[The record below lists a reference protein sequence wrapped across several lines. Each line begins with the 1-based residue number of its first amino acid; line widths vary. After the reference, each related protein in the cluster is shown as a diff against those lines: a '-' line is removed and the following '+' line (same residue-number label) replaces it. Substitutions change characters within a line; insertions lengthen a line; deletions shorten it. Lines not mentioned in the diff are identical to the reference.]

1 MNKFVLV
8 GAGSAQFGCD
18 MLGDIL
24 VKEVFKGSH
33 ITLLDINSDALKKVF
48 DYAKKFIEDNK
59 LDFTIDATLNR
70 KEAL

>member
-33 ITLLDINSDALKKVF
+33 ITLLDINSDALKK
-48 DYAKKFIEDNK
+48 YSI
-59 LDFTIDATLNR
+59 TLKNLLKIINWILLSMR
-70 KEAL
+70 H

>member
-1 MNKFVLV
+1 
-8 GAGSAQFGCD
+8 

-59 LDFTIDATLNR
+59 LDFTYRCDT
-70 KEAL
+70 K